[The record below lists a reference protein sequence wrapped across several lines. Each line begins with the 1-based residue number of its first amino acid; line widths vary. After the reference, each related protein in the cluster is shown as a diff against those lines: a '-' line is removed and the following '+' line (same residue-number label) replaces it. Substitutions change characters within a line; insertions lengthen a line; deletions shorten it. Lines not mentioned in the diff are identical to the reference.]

1 MQPHQDVMRMH
12 HCSENARRAAHALLR
27 VASPL
32 RGAALRIL
40 RLVLYVSSLMRIC
53 AILPALLNR
62 AKEINAIQTR

>member
-1 MQPHQDVMRMH
+1 MPA
-12 HCSENARRAAHALLR
+12 ARRTHSCVSR
-27 VASPL
+27 PRS
-32 RGAALRIL
+32 GDAALRIL